1 MKYAYYPGCSL
12 HSTAKEYDRSLRAV
26 CERVGLEL
34 EEVKNWICCGSTPA
48 HTTSRLL
55 SLALPLKNLAEIEKS
70 GFGEVIT
77 PCAACFSRFK
87 IAWYEINNE
96 PKLAAEVGEIIE
108 HEFKDGV
115 KVYHPLDILSRDAEL
130 SKLTDLVRNDLSGLK
145 VVCYYG
151 CLLTRP
157 PKVTGFDDCEYPQSM
172 DRIILALGVSALDWS
187 YKTDCCGAA
196 FALSRTDIVLKLSHD
211 ILEGAKAVG
220 ADAIIVACPMC
231 QANLD
236 TRQEEIE
243 GKYQT
248 TYRLP
253 ILYFTQLMGLAFAI
267 PEEKLLLKRHLVD
280 TEKVLEKVG
289 QQCLTITK

>member
-26 CERVGLEL
+26 CEKVGIEL

-48 HTTSRLL
+48 HTTSKLL

-70 GFGEVIT
+70 GFKEVIV

-87 IAWYEINNE
+87 IAQHEIDTK
-96 PKLAAEVGEIIE
+96 PQLAAEVEGIIE
-108 HEFKDGV
+108 HKFRDGV
-115 KVYHPLDILSRDAEL
+115 KVYHPLDILSNSAGLSTLTEL
-130 SKLTDLVRNDLSGLK
+130 VKNDLSGLK

-157 PKVTGFDDCEYPQSM
+157 PKVTGFDVCEYPQSM
-172 DRIILALGVSALDWS
+172 DKILQAVGVSTLDWS
-187 YKTDCCGAA
+187 YKTDCCGAS
-196 FALSRTDIVLKLSHD
+196 FALTRTEIVLKLSHD
-211 ILEGAKAVG
+211 ILEGAKSVG
-220 ADAIIVACPMC
+220 ADAIAVACPMC

-243 GKYQT
+243 KKYQV
-248 TYRLP
+248 TYHLP
-253 ILYFTQLMGLAFAI
+253 ILYFTQLMGLAFDI
-267 PEEKLLLKRHLVD
+267 PAEKLLLKRHLVD
-280 TEKVLEKVG
+280 SEDLLERVK
-289 QQCLTITK
+289 CPITK

>member
-26 CERVGLEL
+26 CEKVGIEL

-55 SLALPLKNLAEIEKS
+55 SLALPLKNLAEIERS
-70 GFGEVIT
+70 GFREVIV

-87 IAWYEINNE
+87 IAQHEINSE
-96 PKLAAEVGEIIE
+96 PELAAKVETIIE
-108 HEFKDGV
+108 HKFVDGV
-115 KVYHPLDILSRDAEL
+115 KVCHPLEILSNNTGISRLAEL
-130 SKLTDLVRNDLSGLK
+130 VKNDLAGLK

-157 PKVTGFDDCEYPQSM
+157 PKVMEFDVCEYPQSM
-172 DRIILALGVSALDWS
+172 DKVLQAVGIPTLDWS

-196 FALSRTDIVLKLSHD
+196 FALTRTDIVLKLSHG
-211 ILEGAKAVG
+211 ILEGAKSVG
-220 ADAIIVACPMC
+220 ADAIVVACPLC
-231 QANLD
+231 HLNLD

-243 GKYQT
+243 KEYQV
-248 TYRLP
+248 TYHLP
-253 ILYFTQLMGLAFAI
+253 IFYFTQLIGLAFDI
-267 PEEKLLLKRHLVD
+267 PAEKLLLKRHFVN
-280 TEKVLEKVG
+280 TEKVLEKVR
-289 QQCLTITK
+289 